1 MVRYAEK
8 DQPVLAGD
16 GTIASLLAG
25 IQASLD
31 TPFNAPMSYVNQT
44 RRLNVL
50 PHEHEGFE
58 YLIEAKEAEELRRI
72 APNRLRAKGSS

>member
-1 MVRYAEK
+1 VKYTEK

-31 TPFNAPMSYVNQT
+31 TPFNAPMSYADQT

-58 YLIEAKEAEELRRI
+58 CLIEAKEAEELRHI
-72 APNRLRAKGSS
+72 APNHLRAKAFS